1 MANKM
6 IEFLIESGAE
16 LTGSSVGSLIGGAVA
31 GPGGAVAGIVGGKV
45 VEMAFSKLGSEIQSK
60 VLSKRENKKI
70 GATATYALSK
80 IKENIEK
87 GKQLRDDDF
96 FEEDFTGRS
105 KADEIMEGVMF
116 SAQREHEENKLKYYG
131 NLVANIAFDKTVS
144 REQANQ
150 LISIAE
156 NLSYRQMQLISLFII
171 NQLNQEQC
179 ILRQNDYTN
188 EESVE
193 IEVISILQD
202 ILDLYNIGLIN
213 GNGSVILELG
223 YIKPS
228 QVRVQGMGVILYKLM
243 ELSKIPLVEI
253 DKLIFKLR

>member
-16 LTGSSVGSLIGGAVA
+16 LTGSSVGAIIGGSVA
-31 GPGGAVAGIVGGKV
+31 GPGGAVAGIVGGKA
-45 VEMAFSKLGSEIQSK
+45 VEMAFSKLGSEIQSR

-150 LISIAE
+150 LISIAQK
-156 NLSYRQMQLISLFII
+156 LSYRQIKLLNLYAI
-171 NQLNQEQC
+171 NQQIPK
-179 ILRQNDYTN
+179 ILLKNEDYSKN
-188 EESVE
+188 GISGYKL
-193 IEVISILQD
+193 ISILQD
-202 ILDLYNIGLIN
+202 TLELYHIGIV
-213 GNGSVILELG
+213 GGSGSVILEMA
-223 YIKPS
+223 YINPS
-228 QVRVQGMGVILYKLM
+228 EIKVQGMGALLYNLM
-243 ELSKIPLVEI
+243 ELSAMPYTELEE
-253 DKLIFKLR
+253 LISMLR